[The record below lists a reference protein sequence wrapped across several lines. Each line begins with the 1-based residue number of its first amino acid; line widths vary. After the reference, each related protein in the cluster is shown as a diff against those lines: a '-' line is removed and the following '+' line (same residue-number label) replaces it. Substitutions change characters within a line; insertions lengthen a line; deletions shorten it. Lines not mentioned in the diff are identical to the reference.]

1 VFDREGGVV
10 SYTRTDHERIVAALG
25 QVGAALDD
33 AVAAVAAGDAEAAG
47 REVERARGET
57 EGAIASFPAIT
68 MNESTS
74 LPFEQ
79 IYRTFYEV
87 DILIIIALQ
96 WPDTAPTAITEMK
109 ELLDGFTE
117 QLADLRQLRA
127 QPWSSDDDDSLAGL
141 DELIAK
147 TDELQS
153 AMQDLPPRTRLDP
166 RRFEWL
172 GQVFKARF
180 LNGRGSA
187 ADLGTMYG
195 FLFSLSHATA
205 RAQWSVVNR
214 KMPGASRR
222 LAEAKRVHQLL
233 LDWLGEHQP

>member
-1 VFDREGGVV
+1 M
-10 SYTRTDHERIVAALG
+10 SYTRTDHERIVVALG
-25 QVGAALDD
+25 QVGVALDA
-33 AVAAVAAGDAEAAG
+33 AVAAVTAGDAETAG
-47 REVERARGET
+47 RDVERARDET

-74 LPFEQ
+74 LPFGE
-79 IYRTFYEV
+79 IYRIFYQV

-96 WPDTAPTAITEMK
+96 WPDTAPTAITEMT

-147 TDELQS
+147 TDELRS
-153 AMQDLPPRTRLDP
+153 AMESLPPRTRLDP

-187 ADLGTMYG
+187 EDLGTMYG
-195 FLFSLSHATA
+195 YLFSLSHATA
-205 RAQWSVVNR
+205 RAQWSIVNR

>member
-1 VFDREGGVV
+1 V
-10 SYTRTDHERIVAALG
+10 SYNRTDHERIVAALG

-33 AVAAVAAGDAEAAG
+33 AVAAVTAGDAEAAD
-47 REVERARGET
+47 RDVERARVET
-57 EGAIASFPAIT
+57 EEAIASFPAIT

-74 LPFEQ
+74 LPFAE
-79 IYRTFYEV
+79 IYRIFYEV

-109 ELLDGFTE
+109 ELLDGFAE
-117 QLADLRQLRA
+117 QLANLRQLRA
-127 QPWSSDDDDSLAGL
+127 QPWSPDDDDSLAGL

-153 AMQDLPPRTRLDP
+153 AMEALPPRTRLDP

-180 LNGRGSA
+180 LNGRGCA
-187 ADLGTMYG
+187 EDLGTMYG

-205 RAQWSVVNR
+205 RAQWSIAHR

-222 LAEAKRVHQLL
+222 LAEAKRVHELL
-233 LDWLGEHQP
+233 LGWLGEHQPEP

>member
-1 VFDREGGVV
+1 MCV

-33 AVAAVAAGDAEAAG
+33 AVAAVTAGDAGAAG
-47 REVERARGET
+47 RDVERARGDT
-57 EGAIASFPAIT
+57 ERAIASFPAIT

-74 LPFEQ
+74 LSFDEV
-79 IYRTFYEV
+79 YRIFYEV

-117 QLADLRQLRA
+117 QLAKLRQLRA
-127 QPWSSDDDDSLAGL
+127 QPWAPGDDDSLAGL

-147 TDELQS
+147 TDELRG
-153 AMQDLPPRTRLDP
+153 AMEALPPRTRLDP

-187 ADLGTMYG
+187 EDLGTMYG

-205 RAQWSVVNR
+205 RAQWSVDNR
-214 KMPGASRR
+214 KMPGATRR